1 MNINTENN
9 PLNNGEKKRFL
20 IPPLRMFF
28 VVGFLTVF
36 FVALYVLSSLYI
48 PTLNFPVGAYVEIP
62 AGATLSETGD
72 ILASRGVIGSS
83 FLFREYVRFFE
94 NGKFVSAGK
103 YFFDTRLSLASVAGR
118 LTAGE
123 YGIPRLKILIPEG
136 SDVAEI
142 AVLLKTQISDFDSKK
157 FISLASKE
165 EGYLF
170 PDTYFFFGNVTPEEV
185 ITMMKETFTNK
196 TKELQPKIL
205 ASKKTLHNILTM
217 ASIIERETK
226 TPEARRIV
234 SGILWKRIKIGMP
247 LQVDATFSYVNEKTT
262 YELTVEDLH
271 IDSKYNTYEYKGL
284 PPGPICNPGLD
295 SIIAT
300 LEPTATPYLYYL
312 SEKDG
317 TMHYAK
323 TFDEHKANKFK
334 YMR

>member
-1 MNINTENN
+1 MATNTITQ
-9 PLNNGEKKRFL
+9 PPVKKPADCKSVRNVL
-20 IPPLRMFF
+20 
-28 VVGFLTVF
+28 VVGFVF
-36 FVALYVLSSLYI
+36 LIAVIFSILSALFI
-48 PTLNFPVGAYVEIP
+48 PTLRFPVGAYVEIP
-62 AGATLSETGD
+62 AGATLQETAD
-72 ILASRGVIGSS
+72 ILETQGIIGSS

-94 NGKFVSAGK
+94 DDKFVVAGK
-103 YFFDTRLSLASVAGR
+103 YFFDTRLSLVNVAGR
-118 LTAGE
+118 LTVGE

-136 SDVAEI
+136 SDVGEI
-142 AVLLKTQISDFDSKK
+142 AVIIKSQISDFDSKK
-157 FISLASKE
+157 FLSLALKE

-170 PDTYFFFGNVTPEEV
+170 PDTYFFFGTVTPEEV
-185 ITMMKETFTNK
+185 MTAMKENFANK
-196 TKELQPKIL
+196 IKELQPKIV
-205 ASKKTLHNILTM
+205 ASKKTLHDILTM
-217 ASIIERETK
+217 ASILERETK

-247 LQVDATFSYVNEKTT
+247 LQVDATFSYINGKTT
-262 YELTVEDLH
+262 YNLTAEDLH

-300 LEPTATPYLYYL
+300 IEPTATSYLYYL